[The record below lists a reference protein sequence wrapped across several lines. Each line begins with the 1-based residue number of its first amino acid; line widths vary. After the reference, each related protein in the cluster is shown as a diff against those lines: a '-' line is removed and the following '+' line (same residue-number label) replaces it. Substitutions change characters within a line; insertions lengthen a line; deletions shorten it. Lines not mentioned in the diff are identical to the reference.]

1 MRILDKY
8 LLKEFALPLVYC
20 FDAFVMLWIVQ
31 DLLANLNEFIQYHA
45 RLGQVLHYYLI
56 VLPQAFVLI
65 LPMSLLLAV
74 LFCLSTMGKHNEL
87 IAVRASGVSVARMA
101 LPLLAVGALASLIV
115 FGVNEKFVPKARV
128 NSDALM
134 NELHGKGTRGV
145 LDNFFFSDTAQHL
158 SWYARRFN
166 PREKWLENV
175 EVHEQKAD
183 STPVLDVYAERA
195 VWTNKVWQFSEA
207 DVYDDRQTPP
217 AMVHVAE
224 TNFPGLNSEPP
235 NRLELEG
242 QQPDDMT
249 SGELRGYIRTLR
261 ASGRTGHLPLYLTT
275 LHYRYAFPLTCFIV
289 MWIGIPLAMRVSRSG
304 PMMSIGIALVL
315 VLTFYFL
322 SHITLAI
329 GEGGRIPAVI
339 AAWLTNVTFFGVGA
353 YLLFRIQ

>member
-1 MRILDKY
+1 MP
-8 LLKEFALPLVYC
+8 LLYC

-31 DLLANLNEFIQYHA
+31 DLLGNLNEFMQYHA

-101 LPLLAVGALASLIV
+101 LPLLIVGALASLAV
-115 FGVNEKFVPKARV
+115 FVVNEAFVPKAREK
-128 NSDALM
+128 SDALM
-134 NELHGKGTRGV
+134 NELHGKGKRGV
-145 LDNFFFSDTAQHL
+145 LENFFFSDTAQHR

-166 PREKWLENV
+166 THDRLLENV

-183 STPVLDVYAERA
+183 ASPVYDVYAERA
-195 VWTNKVWQFSEA
+195 VWTNNVWRFYEA

-217 AMVHVAE
+217 ALAHVAE
-224 TNFPGLNSEPP
+224 TNFTGLDNEPP
-235 NRLELEG
+235 NRLVLEG

-249 SGELRGYIRTLR
+249 SAELRRYIRTLKW
-261 ASGRTGHLPLYLTT
+261 SGRTAHLPLYEVT
-275 LHYRYAFPLTCFIV
+275 LQYRYAFPLTCFIV
-289 MWIGIPLAMRVSRSG
+289 MWLGIPLGMRVSRSG

-322 SHITLAI
+322 THITMAF
-329 GEGGRIPAVI
+329 GEGGRIPPVV
-339 AAWLTNVTFFGVGA
+339 AAWLTNGTFGVVGA
-353 YLLFRIQ
+353 VLLARIQ